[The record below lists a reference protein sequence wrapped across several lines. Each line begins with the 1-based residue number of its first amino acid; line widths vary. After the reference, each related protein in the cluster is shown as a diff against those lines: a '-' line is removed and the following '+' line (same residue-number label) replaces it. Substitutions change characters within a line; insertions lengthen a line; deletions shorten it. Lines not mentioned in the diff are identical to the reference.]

1 MRKVAGVP
9 DMLVRDLPDAVIIEI
24 DAQAARLGVSRAEYV
39 RRQLVSESQRV
50 KRAVTV
56 SDLERS
62 DGALAGLLD
71 DELMERAWR

>member
-1 MRKVAGVP
+1 MP

-71 DELMERAWR
+71 DELMKRAWR